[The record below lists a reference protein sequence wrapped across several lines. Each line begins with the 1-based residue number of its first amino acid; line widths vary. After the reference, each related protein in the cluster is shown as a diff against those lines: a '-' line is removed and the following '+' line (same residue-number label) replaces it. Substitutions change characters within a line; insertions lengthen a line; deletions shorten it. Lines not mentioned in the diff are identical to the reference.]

1 MKRISLVNIAHELIK
16 TTLGNGHIAI
26 DATAG
31 NGHDTLFLAQNVAPN
46 GHVYGFDIQQAALDA
61 SLEKCRQQQL
71 FACVSLFQTSH
82 TDMAKKIPMPL
93 HGKINAIM
101 FNLGYL
107 PGGDK
112 QIITQT
118 ASTVAALT
126 VASQLLSVNG
136 IMTILAYPGH
146 SGGDVETEAVKQWT
160 ERLPADHFA
169 VRVINSAEVQLSA
182 PRLFVI
188 NKIDDRLPNLTV
200 A

>member
-1 MKRISLVNIAHELIK
+1 
-16 TTLGNGHIAI
+16 
-26 DATAG
+26 
-31 NGHDTLFLAQNVAPN
+31 
-46 GHVYGFDIQQAALDA
+46 
-61 SLEKCRQQQL
+61 
-71 FACVSLFQTSH
+71 
-82 TDMAKKIPMPL
+82 MAEKIPMPL

-126 VASQLLSVNG
+126 VANQLLSVNG
-136 IMTILAYPGH
+136 MITILAYPGH
-146 SGGDVETEAVKQWT
+146 LGGDVETEAVKQWT
-160 ERLPADHFA
+160 EQLPADHFT
-169 VRVINSAEVQLSA
+169 VRVINSAEASLSA

-188 NKIDDRLPNLTV
+188 NKIDDSLPNLTV

>member
-1 MKRISLVNIAHELIK
+1 MASPPALLI
-16 TTLGNGHIAI
+16 TPLGNGHIAI
-26 DATAG
+26 DATVG
-31 NGHDTLFLAQNVAPN
+31 NGHDTVFLAQNVAPN
-46 GHVYGFDIQQAALDA
+46 GHVYGFDIQQAALDT

-71 FACVSLFQTSH
+71 SACVSIFQSSH
-82 TDMAKKIPMPL
+82 ADMAEKIPRPL

-118 ASTVAALT
+118 ASTVAALS

-146 SGGDVETEAVKQWT
+146 LGGDVETEAVKQWT
-160 ERLPADHFA
+160 EQLPADHFA
-169 VRVINSAEVQLSA
+169 VRVINSAEASLPA

-188 NKIDDRLPNLTV
+188 NKIDDSLPNLTV